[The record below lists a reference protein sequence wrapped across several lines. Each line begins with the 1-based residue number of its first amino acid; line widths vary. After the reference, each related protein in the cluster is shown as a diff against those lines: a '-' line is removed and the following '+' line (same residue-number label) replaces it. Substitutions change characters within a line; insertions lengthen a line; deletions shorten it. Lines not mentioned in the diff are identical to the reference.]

1 MSFVEENFELL
12 YGIGKC
18 IAEQFGPNCEVV
30 LHDLTKPYENTIVAI
45 WNGHV
50 TGRKLG
56 DGGTDAGLKILK
68 GTAQPEDTY
77 NYINSTRNGQ
87 ILRSSSKYLKDKEG
101 RVVGSMC
108 INFDITEILKGPVS
122 YTHLVGNLT
131 MQPLITFLCVGAIY
145 FVICYSLS
153 LLSSYTERRM
163 KIK

>member
-87 ILRSSSKYLKDKEG
+87 ILRSSSKYL
-101 RVVGSMC
+101 R
-108 INFDITEILKGPVS
+108 
-122 YTHLVGNLT
+122 
-131 MQPLITFLCVGAIY
+131 
-145 FVICYSLS
+145 
-153 LLSSYTERRM
+153 
-163 KIK
+163 IKRGGL